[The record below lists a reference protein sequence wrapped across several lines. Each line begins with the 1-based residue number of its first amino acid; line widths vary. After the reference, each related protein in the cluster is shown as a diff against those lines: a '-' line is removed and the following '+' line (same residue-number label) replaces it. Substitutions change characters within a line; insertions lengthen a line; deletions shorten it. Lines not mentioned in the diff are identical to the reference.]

1 MELGISYFR
10 KGDMHKGMEV
20 LQHALGF
27 PINPWHAWV
36 RAHLYAEIDSLDKF
50 FKYANYEPPL
60 YAAPWYRKKIT
71 NPKVIQDPRYKQ
83 LMDKM
88 NLPMPQGY

>member
-10 KGDMHKGMEV
+10 NKDMDKGMEV
-20 LQHALGF
+20 LQHVLDF
-27 PINPWHAWV
+27 QINPRQAWM
-36 RAHLYAEIDSLDKF
+36 RAHLYTEIDSLDKF
-50 FKYANYEPPL
+50 FEYANYEPPF
-60 YAAPWYRKKIT
+60 YAAPWYRKTII